1 MDHQTYQALPGELT
15 LRLVEVQV
23 HVKGFRVKEYV
34 LATTLTDPR
43 AYPAESLGE
52 LYFWRW
58 HAELDLRQI
67 KCAMHL
73 DDLRCKTPEMVRREL
88 WAHWLG
94 YNLVRRRMA
103 QAALGGQVGA
113 LAGLGGAWAEGV
125 WGRLGPQGRTAPA
138 TAEQP
143 RGDSP
148 VRYLSFAAA
157 LHITQ
162 ATWLIG
168 SLARGPTRRLLTRVC
183 LLVIASSRLPDRPYR
198 VEPRAIKRR
207 PKPHKLLKT
216 PRQEAREQLLAGDDQ
231 AA

>member
-1 MDHQTYQALPGELT
+1 MDAATYQALPAELT
-15 LRLVEVQV
+15 LRLVEIQVQ
-23 HVKGFRVKEYV
+23 VKGFRTQGYV
-34 LATTLTDPR
+34 LATTLTEAE
-43 AYPAESLGE
+43 AYPWESLGE

-73 DDLRCKTPEMVRREL
+73 DDLRCKTPEMLRREL
-88 WAHWLG
+88 WAHWLA

-103 QAALGGQVGA
+103 QAALGGAAGS
-113 LAGLGGAWAEGV
+113 LTGLGGAWGEGV
-125 WGRLGPQGRTAPA
+125 WRRLGPEGRTAPA
-138 TAEQP
+138 TARQP

-162 ATWLIG
+162 ATWLLGALAGG
-168 SLARGPTRRLLTRVC
+168 SARRMLVRVC
-183 LLVIASSRLPDRPYR
+183 LLVIASSRLPDRPSR

-207 PKPHKLLKT
+207 PKPHKLLKK
-216 PRQEAREQLLAGDDQ
+216 PRKEARAELLGDDQ